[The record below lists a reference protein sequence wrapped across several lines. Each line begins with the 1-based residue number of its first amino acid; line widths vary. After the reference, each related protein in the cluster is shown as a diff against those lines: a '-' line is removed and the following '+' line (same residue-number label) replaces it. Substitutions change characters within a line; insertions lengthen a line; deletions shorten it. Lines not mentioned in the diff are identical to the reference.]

1 MERFGNEVRDRQDIS
16 DTLKKE
22 LLEVVL
28 RDIIVDYD
36 HTQKVHILTINFNI
50 PVLLRDG
57 NEGQEL
63 TRVMITPPKS
73 GRKSLKPNSTLPYY
87 STVIKGSTNI
97 LQVKGYSLRLSVQL
111 VSPNLWVP
119 PYTNYQQELF
129 DIITKFHEVDGWNF
143 KMISDWLVKNNY
155 LTPRGTIFN
164 QPKCWSIYKK
174 KKRSVSRFTR
184 SFNHTLTGMSIDVVD
199 YTPTTIN

>member
-1 MERFGNEVRDRQDIS
+1 MLAAAELITQCAGKYINNEVPSTVAQLVKLPIA
-16 DTLKKE
+16 
-22 LLEVVL
+22 L
-28 RDIIVDYD
+28 R
-36 HTQKVHILTINFNI
+36 
-50 PVLLRDG
+50 
-57 NEGQEL
+57 
-63 TRVMITPPKS
+63 S
-73 GRKSLKPNSTLPYY
+73 SKPNSGHDY

-97 LQVKGYSLRLSVQL
+97 LQGKGYSLRLSVQL

-184 SFNHTLTGMSIDVVD
+184 SFNHTITGMSIDVVD
-199 YTPTTIN
+199 YTPTTTN